1 MKRIPATLLWASSLL
16 LLLAAASCTDT
27 LVGRP
32 DTDDRT
38 ITFQTPQADTRAAVT
53 GTSLTSGSFLVWGW
67 YDDGATNVFD
77 AETVT
82 GDNGVW
88 TYEGTRYWKA
98 GETYNFYAVYP
109 VFPQSA
115 DGDGTKTTA
124 TVNSSGEI
132 TVTGFN
138 CSATGDAAVD
148 LMTASL
154 PGVSA
159 DEMIANRASVGL
171 KFRHELCKVQVQVRT
186 GQGVTAT
193 VRSASLYGMDIEGTL
208 TRNATGS
215 SWTELDNLTDADNPP
230 FSVSPEKTIESS
242 STYDLFGE
250 LLLIPQGCDNLK
262 LSITIQR
269 EGKGEKTQSIP
280 LNGSITRWTA
290 GSSYRYVLTIEA
302 DAITFSNFTVDEWGE
317 THTGGDINIGTS
329 DNS

>member
-1 MKRIPATLLWASSLL
+1 MKRIPAMLLGASSLL

-32 DTDDRT
+32 DADDRT

-53 GTSLTSGSFLVWGW
+53 GTSLTSGSFLVWGG
-67 YDDGATNVFD
+67 YGGDATNVFD
-77 AETVT
+77 AVTVT
-82 GDNGVW
+82 GENNVW

-98 GETYNFYAVYP
+98 DETYNFYAVYP

-171 KFRHELCKVQVQVRT
+171 EFRHELCKVQVQVRT

-230 FSVSPEKTIESS
+230 FSVSSPVELKAS
-242 STYDLFGE
+242 STHDLFGE
-250 LLLIPQGCDNLK
+250 LLLIPQDCDNLK
-262 LSITIQR
+262 LTITIQR
-269 EGKGEKTQSIP
+269 GDENEKTQIIP

-329 DNS
+329 GN

>member
-16 LLLAAASCTDT
+16 LLLPAASCTDT

-38 ITFQTPQADTRAAVT
+38 ITFQTPQADTRAVVT
-53 GTSLTSGSFLVWGW
+53 GTSLTSGSFLVWGG
-67 YDDGATNVFD
+67 YGGNATNVFD
-77 AETVT
+77 AVTVT

-154 PGVSA
+154 SGVSA

-171 KFRHELCKVQVQVRT
+171 KFQHELCKVQVQVRT
-186 GQGVTAT
+186 GQGVAAT

-208 TRNATGS
+208 TRNATGP
-215 SWTELDNLTDADNPP
+215 SWTELDNPTGTNNPP
-230 FSVSPEKTIESS
+230 FSVPSKVEIGSS
-242 STYDLFGE
+242 STHDLFGE
-250 LLLIPQGCDNLK
+250 LLLIPQGCDDLE

-269 EGKGEKTQSIP
+269 EGEEEKSQTIP
-280 LNGSITRWTA
+280 LNSSITRWTA

-329 DNS
+329 DN

>member
-1 MKRIPATLLWASSLL
+1 MKRIPAMLLGASSLL

-53 GTSLTSGSFLVWGW
+53 GTSLTSGSFLVWGG
-67 YDDGATNVFD
+67 YGGDAANVFD

-98 GETYNFYAVYP
+98 GETYDFYAVYP
-109 VFPQSA
+109 AELPA
-115 DGDGTKTTA
+115 DAKADVSPEGT
-124 TVNSSGEI
+124 I

-208 TRNATGS
+208 TRNAIGS

-230 FSVSPEKTIESS
+230 FSVSSPVELKAS
-242 STYDLFGE
+242 STHDLFGE
-250 LLLIPQGCDNLK
+250 LLLIPQSCDNLK

-269 EGKGEKTQSIP
+269 EGEGEKTQIIP